1 METTASA
8 LQEDDPRRDC
18 MATNCRWED
27 KYVKCPFYR
36 KTDPGRIVCEG
47 FQEGSAIN
55 VTFEDRGEKIR
66 YMKKRCES
74 IEGCRQCPIHALIER
89 MYYE

>member
-1 METTASA
+1 
-8 LQEDDPRRDC
+8 

-36 KTDPGRIVCEG
+36 KSNPGRIVCEG

-55 VTFEDRGEKIR
+55 VTFDDRGEKMR
-66 YMKKRCES
+66 YMKKRCV
-74 IEGCRQCPIHALIER
+74 RALSFTQFELKENELVGKAYVVHEKK
-89 MYYE
+89 M